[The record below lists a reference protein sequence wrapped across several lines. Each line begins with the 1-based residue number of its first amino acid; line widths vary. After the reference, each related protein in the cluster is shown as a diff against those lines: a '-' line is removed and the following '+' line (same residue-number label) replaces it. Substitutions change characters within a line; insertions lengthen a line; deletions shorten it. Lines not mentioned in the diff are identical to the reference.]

1 MIITELF
8 QNPAYFLIL
17 ALSVIYGITIHE
29 FAHVYSAY
37 LQGDNTGQANGR
49 LTLNPIKHLDLFGTL
64 AILFIGFGWGKPAP
78 YNPYN
83 LRYHKWGPAL
93 VSIAGPISNFASV
106 LLFAVV
112 LKLILVFSSLPL
124 DNLLI
129 VFLTI
134 LIYINLL
141 LGIFNLIPIP
151 PLDGSKILFTLIP
164 IKNPNIMIFFER
176 YGMFIVLLLLILGM
190 GIFSMIIGYA
200 FYYLVELFNMPEV
213 FSVL

>member
-164 IKNPNIMIFFER
+164 IKN
-176 YGMFIVLLLLILGM
+176 
-190 GIFSMIIGYA
+190 
-200 FYYLVELFNMPEV
+200 
-213 FSVL
+213 